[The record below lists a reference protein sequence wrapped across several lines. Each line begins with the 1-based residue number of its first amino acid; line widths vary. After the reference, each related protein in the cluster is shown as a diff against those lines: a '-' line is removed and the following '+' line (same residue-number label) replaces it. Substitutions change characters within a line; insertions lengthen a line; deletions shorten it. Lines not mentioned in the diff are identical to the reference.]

1 MFQAANK
8 PQTAYKPAFWRYTAF
23 LFFAIFTSHASF
35 ANSHP
40 EGTIL
45 VHGNIEA
52 TEEGQKT
59 KKIEVNLETLSALEA
74 TTFTT
79 SAPWT
84 DKPTEYTGVR
94 VSTFLDSIGALST
107 TFKAIAG
114 NEYQYVLSDID
125 FDKYPIIIAYQK
137 DGEILNARTLGPFL
151 IMFPFDDFPEL
162 LNEKNKAA
170 SVWQL
175 TELEIL

>member
-1 MFQAANK
+1 MHQIKNNNLSKAKHAS
-8 PQTAYKPAFWRYTAF
+8 WRNMVF
-23 LFFAIFTSHASF
+23 LLLSIFTFNTSLADSQ
-35 ANSHP
+35 P
-40 EGTIL
+40 EDTIL
-45 VHGNIEA
+45 VHGNIEGSA
-52 TEEGQKT
+52 DA
-59 KKIEVNLETLSALEA
+59 KIEVDLNTLSALEE

-94 VSTFLDSIGALST
+94 VNTFLNSVGALST
-107 TFKAIAG
+107 SFKAAAG
-114 NEYQYVLSDID
+114 NNYQFMLSDID
-125 FDKYPIIIAYQK
+125 FDKYPIIIAYKK
-137 DGEILNARTLGPFL
+137 DGELLNARTLGPFL

-175 TELEIL
+175 TEMEIL

>member
-1 MFQAANK
+1 MYQAVSTSFTENK
-8 PQTAYKPAFWRYTAF
+8 HNFCRMSIF
-23 LFFAIFTSHASF
+23 LLFAIFTTHASF
-35 ANSHP
+35 ANNHP

-45 VHGNIEA
+45 VHGNIE
-52 TEEGQKT
+52 TTVEGQKA
-59 KKIEVNLETLSALEA
+59 KQIEVNLETLSALEA

-114 NEYQYVLSDID
+114 NEYQYLLSDID

>member
-1 MFQAANK
+1 MHQSTDKYQKRAKRNLWRN
-8 PQTAYKPAFWRYTAF
+8 TALL
-23 LFFAIFTSHASF
+23 LFTLCALNISF
-35 ANSHP
+35 ADNRS

-45 VHGNIEA
+45 VHGNIEGS
-52 TEEGQKT
+52 TKDKKT
-59 KKIEVNLETLSALEA
+59 KIEIDLDMLRALEK

-84 DKPTEYTGVR
+84 DEPTEYTGVR
-94 VSTFLDSIGALST
+94 INTLLKSIGALST
-107 TFKAIAG
+107 SFKAMAG
-114 NEYQYVLSDID
+114 NNYQFLLSDID
-125 FDKYPIIIAYQK
+125 FDKYPIIIAYK
-137 DGEILNARTLGPFL
+137 KNGEILNTRTLGPFL